1 MKQLLQNM
9 KTGEAY
15 VADVPVPRPGQG
27 TALVKTAASLVSAG
41 TERMVVEFAKQSLVG
56 KAKSRPDLVRQVL
69 NKARNEGLLT
79 TVDAAMNK
87 LDQPMALGYSS
98 AGTILQTGP
107 GLHGFRIGDRVA
119 CAGGGHAVHAEF
131 AAIPQILM
139 VPIPNGVDFEQAAF
153 TTVGAVA
160 MQGFRLADVQ
170 VGATVAVIGLG
181 LLGLLATGIAAA
193 AGCQV
198 LGIDLDPERVALAA
212 HMGAQ
217 AAVGRDQA
225 AEAAGTIS
233 HGRGIDAVLICADT
247 PSNDPVQLAG
257 EIARDRARIVAVG
270 AVGLEIPRT
279 QYYEKELDLVV
290 SRSYGPG
297 RYDPDYEEKAQDYPI
312 GYVRWTEAR
321 NMEAFMDLL
330 DRKQLD
336 IRPLITHRIPIEQ
349 GKRAYDLLTGKDPYL
364 GVLLTYED
372 HPLPQEN
379 RIFNYQAP
387 SVRVRPGEILAL
399 GVFGA
404 GNYARSTFLPVIKK
418 TGEVAPVGIVSASGV
433 SAQHAAQRFG
443 FGFAA
448 SDPDA
453 LLQDPAINLVAI
465 LTRHH
470 LHTPQI
476 LDAFKTGKHVYCE
489 KPLAI
494 NQQQLDQVKTALQT
508 ENQPLL
514 MVGFNRR
521 FAPLARSLKAFIE
534 TRQEPLFA
542 HYRVNANLLPSD
554 HWLMDPEI
562 GGGRIIGEACHF
574 IDFLTF
580 LVGQT
585 PIEVTTQGLPDNGKY
600 REDNVVMNF
609 RFPDG
614 SLGVVSYL
622 ANGDKAFGKEYLE
635 VFSGGRVAVLQD
647 WRKLEM
653 INNGKR
659 EVKRHFL
666 QQDKGHKDAWKAFL
680 DALQGEKQPPIPY
693 DQLIGVTQASFAAVE
708 SLHEGKPVQITPDL
722 DSDNL

>member
-1 MKQLLQNM
+1 
-9 KTGEAY
+9 
-15 VADVPVPRPGQG
+15 
-27 TALVKTAASLVSAG
+27 
-41 TERMVVEFAKQSLVG
+41 
-56 KAKSRPDLVRQVL
+56 
-69 NKARNEGLLT
+69 
-79 TVDAAMNK
+79 
-87 LDQPMALGYSS
+87 
-98 AGTILQTGP
+98 
-107 GLHGFRIGDRVA
+107 
-119 CAGGGHAVHAEF
+119 
-131 AAIPQILM
+131 
-139 VPIPNGVDFEQAAF
+139 
-153 TTVGAVA
+153 
-160 MQGFRLADVQ
+160 
-170 VGATVAVIGLG
+170 
-181 LLGLLATGIAAA
+181 
-193 AGCQV
+193 
-198 LGIDLDPERVALAA
+198 
-212 HMGAQ
+212 
-217 AAVGRDQA
+217 
-225 AEAAGTIS
+225 
-233 HGRGIDAVLICADT
+233 
-247 PSNDPVQLAG
+247 
-257 EIARDRARIVAVG
+257 
-270 AVGLEIPRT
+270 
-279 QYYEKELDLVV
+279 
-290 SRSYGPG
+290 
-297 RYDPDYEEKAQDYPI
+297 
-312 GYVRWTEAR
+312 
-321 NMEAFMDLL
+321 
-330 DRKQLD
+330 
-336 IRPLITHRIPIEQ
+336 
-349 GKRAYDLLTGKDPYL
+349 
-364 GVLLTYED
+364 
-372 HPLPQEN
+372 
-379 RIFNYQAP
+379 
-387 SVRVRPGEILAL
+387 
-399 GVFGA
+399 
-404 GNYARSTFLPVIKK
+404 
-418 TGEVAPVGIVSASGV
+418 
-433 SAQHAAQRFG
+433 
-443 FGFAA
+443 
-448 SDPDA
+448 
-453 LLQDPAINLVAI
+453 
-465 LTRHH
+465 
-470 LHTPQI
+470 
-476 LDAFKTGKHVYCE
+476 
-489 KPLAI
+489 
-494 NQQQLDQVKTALQT
+494 VKTALQT